1 MEGWIL
7 LPMRLVAVGLVA
19 FCFWHSMTLTQ
30 PLVFVSP
37 ESAEFANQPVEPVTA
52 QRSVDNWLPIIV
64 AGMSAA
70 VVSLLAWQQKRTMV
84 RRLHVIAAMIH
95 QLGGAYVTRR
105 SDEQVTW
112 SNALRTAYEM
122 LFGVCD
128 RIISVDLSNTN
139 VTDDDLFF
147 LVKLASLTS
156 LNLSRTAITPDFIEQ
171 IATLGKLQHLS
182 LAGTSIG
189 DDACAKIAKLSQLR
203 RLELSNTDVSHD
215 GLTQLAGLRHLSI
228 LAINGTRA
236 GAF

>member
-30 PLVFVSP
+30 PLVFSSP
-37 ESAEFANQPVEPVTA
+37 DSVEFANQPIEPVTA
-52 QRSVDNWLPIIV
+52 QRSVEDWLPIIV

-70 VVSLLAWQQKRTMV
+70 VVSLLAWQQKRTMT

-95 QLGGAYVTRR
+95 QLGGAYVTWR
-105 SDEQVTW
+105 SDEQVSL
-112 SNALRTAYEM
+112 SNVLRTAYEM
-122 LFGVCD
+122 IFGVRD
-128 RIISVDLSNTN
+128 RIISVDLSDTN

-147 LVKLASLTS
+147 LVKLTSLTS
-156 LNLSRTAITPDFIEQ
+156 LNLSRTAITPGFIEQ
-171 IATLGKLQHLS
+171 IATLQKLQHLS

-203 RLELSNTDVSHD
+203 RLELSNTDVSDD
-215 GLTQLAGLRHLSI
+215 GLTQLAGLRHLRV
-228 LAINGTRA
+228 LETDATR
-236 GAF
+236 